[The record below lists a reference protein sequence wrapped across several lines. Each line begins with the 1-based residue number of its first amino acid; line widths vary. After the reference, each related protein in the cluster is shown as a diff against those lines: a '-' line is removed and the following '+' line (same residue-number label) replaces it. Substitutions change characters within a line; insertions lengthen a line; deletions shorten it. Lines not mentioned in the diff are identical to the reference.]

1 MTAPPVVRPSGKV
14 LRGRSVLPGV
24 RVTLGFTLAY
34 LIFLVIIPLS
44 TLFVRSGRM
53 GWGPFWDAALSPRAM
68 AAYKL
73 SVGASV
79 TAALVNCRS
88 RCPRRWRGWHSRRY
102 TRRTD

>member
-1 MTAPPVVRPSGKV
+1 MTAPPIVRPSGKV

-53 GWGPFWDAALSPRAM
+53 GWEPFWDAALSPRAM
-68 AAYKL
+68 AART
-73 SVGASV
+73 AS
-79 TAALVNCRS
+79 TASA
-88 RCPRRWRGWHSRRY
+88 
-102 TRRTD
+102 